1 MNNPLLRPNRPDCFW
16 ARKSIRKFL
25 PQMPPVA
32 DIEGAIQ
39 KAQQAPSYKNTQPWE
54 VVAVQGEKKDN
65 LSRLF
70 LELLEQD
77 AEHSADLVAPTSWPQ
92 MLQDRIDSNMKKRLL
107 AMNKRQKSNDNAPRF
122 NAQQRNFM
130 FFDAPAVLF
139 FYHHQSL
146 SQWSILDA
154 GMFIQNVM
162 LTLCEKGIG
171 SVPQAYLTNYAKE
184 AKEFLQIPN
193 DRRLLLGM
201 AIGYADTQ
209 HSLFEHFTDREKFDK
224 VFRWL

>member
-1 MNNPLLRPNRPDCFW
+1 MNNPLLRPDRSDCFW

-32 DIEGAIQ
+32 DIEEAIQ

-65 LSRLF
+65 LSHLF

-77 AEHSADLVAPTSWPQ
+77 AEHSADLVAPESWPK
-92 MLQDRIDSNMKKRLL
+92 MLQDRIDSNMKKRHA
-107 AMNKRQKSNDNAPRF
+107 AMGHRPTPQTNKPRY
-122 NAQQRNFM
+122 NSQQRNFM

-171 SVPQAYLTNYAKE
+171 SVPQAYLTNYAQE
-184 AKEFLQIPN
+184 AKKFLEIPN

-209 HSLFEHFTDREKFDK
+209 HALFNHFTDREEFSK